1 MSKYYFLFVYGCT
14 DPELFGPYES
24 AEFRDAEAKSYW
36 EVNGGEEHAIFRHVI
51 DENGNLHVDSFVGD
65 ELDDHIN
72 ETVEL
77 SDGGYIEPPDDEGA
91 IRRRDKDGNC
101 EDVRRPGDEGYE
113 EWAELFPSNDGADLA
128 EQLDESDYPHDVV
141 EYEGPFQT
149 GSGALLSV
157 TVSEIDKDL
166 YDLYDDSSTCLNE
179 GCPLPFLP
187 TREEVAEF
195 VLTGKIMGKI
205 E

>member
-1 MSKYYFLFVYGCT
+1 MANRRSKNLLIISDLQIPFEADHALEFCKEVKREYNIEDDGC
-14 DPELFGPYES
+14 LC
-24 AEFRDAEAKSYW
+24 
-36 EVNGGEEHAIFRHVI
+36 
-51 DENGNLHVDSFVGD
+51 VGD